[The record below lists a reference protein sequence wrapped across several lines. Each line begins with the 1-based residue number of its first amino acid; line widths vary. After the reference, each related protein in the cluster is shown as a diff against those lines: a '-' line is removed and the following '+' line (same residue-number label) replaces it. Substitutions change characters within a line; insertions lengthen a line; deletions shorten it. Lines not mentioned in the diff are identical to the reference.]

1 MYDAPES
8 RDDHATRVPAPATP
22 GPAALDVSGRGAKD
36 LAALL
41 EHARAATPARRIE
54 SRDGIAAYG
63 ASGIEGVRPWLV
75 DGALAAF
82 AVRVIE
88 RAGINGES
96 ALASKVLRSARA
108 TVPPGVTEDVVWAL
122 QQLRVAARPSPL
134 PVVAP
139 VPVAPVRRAAPR
151 SASSSRRHRAG

>member
-1 MYDAPES
+1 ME
-8 RDDHATRVPAPATP
+8 
-22 GPAALDVSGRGAKD
+22 

-41 EHARAATPARRIE
+41 EQARCATPGRRIE

-63 ASGIEGVRPWLV
+63 ALGIDGVRPWLV

-122 QQLRVAARPSPL
+122 EHLRAAARPK
-134 PVVAP
+134 AAA
-139 VPVAPVRRAAPR
+139 APVRVASVRRDTSR
-151 SASSSRRHRAG
+151 SASSTRRHRAG

>member
-1 MYDAPES
+1 MYDAPEP
-8 RDDHATRVPAPATP
+8 RVDPAVRVPSTATH
-22 GPAALDVSGRGAKD
+22 GAAALDVSGRGSQE

-41 EHARAATPARRIE
+41 EHARAATPGRRIE
-54 SRDGIAAYG
+54 SRDLIAAFG
-63 ASGIEGVRPWLV
+63 ALGIEGVRPWLV

-96 ALASKVLRSARA
+96 ALASKVLRSART
-108 TVPPGVTEDVVWAL
+108 TVPPSVTDDVVWAL
-122 QQLRVAARPSPL
+122 QQLRTAARPRPL

-139 VPVAPVRRAAPR
+139 APASPARRAAPR
-151 SASSSRRHRAG
+151 STSSSRRHRAG

>member
-1 MYDAPES
+1 ME
-8 RDDHATRVPAPATP
+8 
-22 GPAALDVSGRGAKD
+22 

-41 EHARAATPARRIE
+41 EQARSATPGRRIE

-63 ASGIEGVRPWLV
+63 ALGIDGVRPWLV

-96 ALASKVLRSARA
+96 VLASKVLRSARA
-108 TVPPGVTEDVVWAL
+108 TVPQGVTEDIEWAL
-122 QQLRVAARPSPL
+122 QQLRAAARPKPVAA
-134 PVVAP
+134 PARVVA
-139 VPVAPVRRAAPR
+139 VRRDVSR
-151 SASSSRRHRAG
+151 SAASSRRRSAG

>member
-1 MYDAPES
+1 ME
-8 RDDHATRVPAPATP
+8 
-22 GPAALDVSGRGAKD
+22 

-41 EHARAATPARRIE
+41 EQARSATPERRIE

-63 ASGIEGVRPWLV
+63 ALGIDGVRPWLV

-96 ALASKVLRSARA
+96 ALASKVLRSVRT
-108 TVPPGVTEDVVWAL
+108 TVPPAVTEDVAWAL
-122 QQLRVAARPSPL
+122 EHLRAAAHPKPAASPVSVAVVQRVAS
-134 PVVAP
+134 
-139 VPVAPVRRAAPR
+139 R
-151 SASSSRRHRAG
+151 SASSSRRRRAG